1 MIRNGSKEVTQ
12 MKAMILALA
21 TGLAAAGPVRAQDV
35 PFAEPPPGQSS
46 TAVLPSLGDIMID
59 IQLRHI
65 KLWYSAKANNWNLVK
80 FELAR
85 ITESLRKAAILYRNI
100 PIEFIGAISK
110 PLAGMTEA
118 AATGNSGNFS
128 SAYAAFTAA
137 CNACHAAAGIPFVRV
152 QTPTSSPFSDEVYE
166 SGKK

>member
-1 MIRNGSKEVTQ
+1 MR
-12 MKAMILALA
+12 AMILAFV
-21 TGLAAAGPVRAQDV
+21 TGLTAAGPACAQNV
-35 PFAEPPPGQSS
+35 PFAEPPPASAGQSS

-59 IQLRHI
+59 TQLRHI
-65 KLWYSAKANNWNLVK
+65 KLWYSAKANNWSLVK

-100 PIEFIGAISK
+100 PIEFIAAMNK
-110 PLAGMTEA
+110 PLTDMTGA
-118 AATGNSGNFS
+118 AIAGNSGDFNY
-128 SAYAAFTAA
+128 AYSAFTAA
-137 CNACHAAAGIPFVRV
+137 CNSCHTAAGIPFVRV